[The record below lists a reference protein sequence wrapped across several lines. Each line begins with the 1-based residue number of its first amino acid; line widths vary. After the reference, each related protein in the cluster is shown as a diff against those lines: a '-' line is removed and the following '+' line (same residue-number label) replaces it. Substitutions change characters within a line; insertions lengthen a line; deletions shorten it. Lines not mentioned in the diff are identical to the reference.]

1 MSKMENKSINRK
13 TIENKILTAV
23 PGMNE
28 NSADCGLPFYDRKD
42 ELVRQIDELAGKIY
56 SLVVGF
62 AEDAAVAAYKKKLIN
77 PA

>member
-13 TIENKILTAV
+13 TIENKIITAV
-23 PGMNE
+23 PNNNE
-28 NSADCGLPFYDRKD
+28 IATDCGLPLYNKSE

-62 AEDAAVAAYKKKLIN
+62 AEDAAAVAYRKS
-77 PA
+77 